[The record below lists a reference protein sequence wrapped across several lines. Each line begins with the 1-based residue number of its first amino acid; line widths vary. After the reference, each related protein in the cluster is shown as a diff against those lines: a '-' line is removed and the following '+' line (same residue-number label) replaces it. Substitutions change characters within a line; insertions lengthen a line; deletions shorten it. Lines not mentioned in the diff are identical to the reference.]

1 MAYGLQRPTLS
12 VREMVEAGWAR
23 RDAGGRVIECRAPN
37 GAPRREYPVTMA
49 PRGRKESEMATQP
62 QQQTP
67 APRAAAPAEW
77 AQHDAD
83 LENGFERSAWYRG
96 EPRPSA
102 DARCC
107 KEGQGGEYCPKCMD
121 EPGFGARSEE
131 F

>member
-1 MAYGLQRPTLS
+1 MSALQMAYGLQRPTLS

-49 PRGRKESEMATQP
+49 PRGRKESTMATQ

-67 APRAAAPAEW
+67 APAPRAAEPAEW

-83 LENGFERSAWYRG
+83 LAN
-96 EPRPSA
+96 SA
-102 DARCC
+102 DLARWENDRA
-107 KEGQGGEYCPKCMD
+107 EGI
-121 EPGFGARSEE
+121 R
-131 F
+131 